1 MGVRLVEGATMP
13 GLPDSASDS
22 TISLCF
28 NMFHIMLD
36 VWHLNGFLTVAKH
49 IQDP

>member
-1 MGVRLVEGATMP
+1 MRERFFEGATVP

-36 VWHLNGFLTVAKH
+36 VWHLNGFLTVAKQ